1 MFKFILILSTF
12 MSIAFAAGESL
23 LDSEAT
29 VPGFGKIKY
38 RAPVVNNEKLPI
50 VLFHG
55 VYGGASHRSWRSVV
69 NYLDNAQERVYLMD
83 LPGVGESDKPKK
95 PYSIQDLDNF
105 VEAFLVTVVKQR
117 ATVVSESLLSA
128 GVLKISSLR
137 PDLIRRAIILNPSGV
152 FALDKAPSEREQRF
166 YDNFY
171 NNDFGAIAF
180 YQNLLVDNSLRYY
193 LSFGFYDD
201 TLINEDLLADFRAMR
216 ENVDQRF
223 ITLSFVG
230 GQLYRSFEESSKDI
244 FIPVLAMFGDK
255 YEAFQDNKI
264 ARLEDFKAIRPN
276 FEYLEIKDSGSSVQR
291 EKPEEVAKEII
302 LFSEND

>member
-38 RAPVVNNEKLPI
+38 RAPVVDNEKLPI

-137 PDLIRRAIILNPSGV
+137 PDLIRRTIILNPSGV

-244 FIPVLAMFGDK
+244 FIPVLAIFGDK

>member
-38 RAPVVNNEKLPI
+38 RAPVVDNEKLPI

>member
-1 MFKFILILSTF
+1 MTKFVLMFFTLVS
-12 MSIAFAAGESL
+12 MAFAAGESL
-23 LDSEAT
+23 LDSEVM

-38 RAPVVNNEKLPI
+38 RAPIVQNDKLPI

-55 VYGGASHRSWRSVV
+55 VYGGASHRSWRTILPL
-69 NYLDNAQERVYLMD
+69 LDNAGERVYIMD
-83 LPGVGESDKPKK
+83 LPGVGDSDKPKK
-95 PYSIQDLDNF
+95 PYSIEDLDKF
-105 VEAFLVTVVKQR
+105 VEAFLLTVVKER
-117 ATVVSESLLSA
+117 ATLVSESLLSA
-128 GVLKISSLR
+128 SVLMVSSKR
-137 PDLIRRAIILNPSGV
+137 PDLIRRAIILNPSGIYS
-152 FALDKAPSEREQRF
+152 LEKAPSEREQRF

-180 YQNLLVDNSLRYY
+180 YKNLLNDNSLRYF
-193 LSFGFYDD
+193 LNFSFYDD
-201 TLINEDLLADFRAMR
+201 TLIDEDLLEDFRAMK

-223 ITLSFVG
+223 LTLSFVG
-230 GQLYRSFEESSKDI
+230 GQLYRPFADSSKDI
-244 FIPVLAMFGDK
+244 IIPVLAVFGDK

-264 ARLEDFKAIRPN
+264 ARLEDFQAVRPN

>member
-1 MFKFILILSTF
+1 MFKLILIFSTF
-12 MSIAFAAGESL
+12 MSIAFASGESL
-23 LDSEAT
+23 LDSEAE

-38 RAPVVNNEKLPI
+38 RGPVVESKKLPI

-55 VYGGASHRSWRSVV
+55 VYGGASHRSFRSVV
-69 NYLDNAQERVYLMD
+69 DYLDSAEERVYLMD

-95 PYSIQDLDNF
+95 PYSIEDLDKF

-128 GVLKISSLR
+128 GVLKISSKR

-152 FALDKAPSEREQRF
+152 FTLDKPPSEREQRF

-201 TLINEDLLADFRAMR
+201 TLINEDLLDDFRAMK

-230 GQLYRSFEESSKDI
+230 GQLYRSFEESSKEI
-244 FIPVLAMFGDK
+244 FIPVLGIFGDK
-255 YEAFQDNKI
+255 YEAFQDGKI

-276 FEYLEIKDSGSSVQR
+276 FEYIEIKDSGSSVQR
-291 EKPEEVAKEII
+291 EKPEEVAKQII